1 MIEPTGTQPDSV
13 TAEVNL
19 KIAGAQ
25 VRLGLTVPTA
35 PVRAG
40 AILPVFRSLAE
51 AIEADVASDLEKQ
64 GKRISC
70 RAGCG
75 ACCRQLVPVTQ
86 VEARHLAELVGGFP
100 EPRRSTVLAR
110 FAEAIRRLDEVGM
123 LDKLRHL
130 EQISPEQRE
139 AVGLAYFALGIPCPF
154 LEAESCSIHE
164 DRPLACREFLV
175 TSPPEHCADPA
186 AKQVEGVKLPI
197 WLSNVLARFA
207 DPEPSGLASRVALP
221 LALEWALSHPDES
234 PARPGPEWVE
244 RLFGMLSGRGLP
256 ASAPDSTG
264 SIDHQ
269 HRDGRS
275 TQWMSRS

>member
-1 MIEPTGTQPDSV
+1 MIEPPEPQPDSV
-13 TAEVNL
+13 SAEVNL

-100 EPRRSTVLAR
+100 EPRLSTVLAR
-110 FAEAIRRLDEVGM
+110 FAEAIRRLDEAGM
-123 LDKLRHL
+123 LDKLGHPER
-130 EQISPEQRE
+130 ISPEQRE
-139 AVGLAYFALGIPCPF
+139 AVGLAYFALGN
-154 LEAESCSIHE
+154 
-164 DRPLACREFLV
+164 PLPVPRVRVVL
-175 TSPPEHCADPA
+175 DPRGSA
-186 AKQVEGVKLPI
+186 ARLPR
-197 WLSNVLARFA
+197 VPGDLAA
-207 DPEPSGLASRVALP
+207 GTLC
-221 LALEWALSHPDES
+221 
-234 PARPGPEWVE
+234 RPG
-244 RLFGMLSGRGLP
+244 RGECR
-256 ASAPDSTG
+256 G
-264 SIDHQ
+264 
-269 HRDGRS
+269 
-275 TQWMSRS
+275 W

>member
-1 MIEPTGTQPDSV
+1 MIEPPEPQPDSV

-51 AIEADVASDLEKQ
+51 AIEADVASGLEEQ

-75 ACCRQLVPVTQ
+75 ACCRQLVPVTH
-86 VEARHLAELVGGFP
+86 VEARQISAVVESFP
-100 EPRRSTVLAR
+100 EPRRSTVRAR
-110 FAEAIRRLDEVGM
+110 FADVLRRLEEAGM
-123 LDKLRHL
+123 LETLRHP
-130 EQISPEQRE
+130 ERIAPEQRE
-139 AVGLAYFALGIPCPF
+139 AVGLAYFALGIPCTF
-154 LEAESCSIHE
+154 LEEESCSIHE

-186 AKQVEGVKLPI
+186 AGKVEGVKLPVH
-197 WLSNVLARFA
+197 LSNVLARFA
-207 DPEPSGLASRVALP
+207 DPESSGLASRVPLP
-221 LALEWALSHPDES
+221 LALEWSGSHPDDS
-234 PARPGPEWVE
+234 PTRPGPVWVE
-244 RLFGMLSGRGLP
+244 HLFQMLSGR
-256 ASAPDSTG
+256 STPT
-264 SIDHQ
+264 SEP
-269 HRDGRS
+269 
-275 TQWMSRS
+275 T